1 MSFTWTQLLPLTL
14 IMNDDDV
21 VQPAATINV
30 LSDDVLLEIF
40 IFYVDEA
47 SSVGKWHMLVHV
59 CQRWRHVIFTFPVCL
74 SLKLLC
80 GARTPVRRT
89 LDVWPALPIV
99 VWSVWNQSH
108 YSSAAGSQ
116 DPDNTIAA
124 LEKHDRV
131 CKIILLDVPRWLLQR
146 VAAAPQ
152 EPFTAL
158 TYLEIRSVGD
168 WVSVLPDSFLGGSA
182 PRLRSLCLINVPF
195 PALWKLLLS
204 AKDLVSLHLFDIPD
218 SGYIP
223 PETMVTCLSSLTQ
236 LESLGL
242 QFRSPRPRPDRSTR
256 RPPTLTRAI
265 LPALTSLQFYG
276 VSEYLEDVVARINAP
291 LLHDVGMTFFNQ
303 LTFNIPQLPQFVRLA
318 KRLGSPNRA
327 QVTFYGC
334 SVVVRLSS
342 EAGTVDNTQVTLEI
356 SCRAIDW
363 QLSSLAQVCTLFVP
377 YFPTLE
383 RLDISEGQY
392 PPPHWQDDMENAQ
405 WLEILRPFTA
415 TKDLHLSEAIQL
427 RMGPALQELSGGR
440 ATEVLPMLQCLF
452 LSGFRSKS
460 INKFIAAR
468 RLSGRPVDII
478 T

>member
-1 MSFTWTQLLPLTL
+1 
-14 IMNDDDV
+14 MNDDNV
-21 VQPAATINV
+21 VQAVTINV

-40 IFYVDEA
+40 TFYVDKLEGL
-47 SSVGKWHMLVHV
+47 SVGRWHKLVHV
-59 CQRWRHVIFTFPVCL
+59 CQRWRHVIFAFPVCL

-89 LDVWPALPIV
+89 LDVWPTLPIV
-99 VWSVWNQSH
+99 VWSKWSPDPFLRLR
-108 YSSAAGSQ
+108 
-116 DPDNTIAA
+116 DPDNTIAVF
-124 LEKHDRV
+124 EKHDRV
-131 CKIILLDVPRWLLQR
+131 CQIVLRDVPSWLLQR

-168 WVSVLPDSFLGGSA
+168 WLSVLPDTFLGGSA
-182 PRLRSLCLINVPF
+182 PRLRSLCLIHVPF
-195 PALWKLLLS
+195 PTLWKLLLS
-204 AKDLVSLHLFDIPD
+204 AKDLVTLRLSDIPD

-223 PETMVTCLSSLTQ
+223 PDTMASCLSSLTQ
-236 LESLGL
+236 LESLCL
-242 QFRSPRPRPDRSTR
+242 QFRSPRPRPDRTTR

-265 LPALTSLQFYG
+265 LPALTSLRFYG
-276 VSEYLEDVVARINAP
+276 VSEYLEDMVARIKAP
-291 LLHDVGMTFFNQ
+291 LLHDVGITFFNQ
-303 LTFNIPQLPQFVRLA
+303 VTFNIPQLPQFVSLA
-318 KRLGSPNRA
+318 KKLGSPNRA
-327 QVTFYGC
+327 KVTFYRR
-334 SVVVRLSS
+334 SVLVRISS
-342 EAGTVDNTQVTLEI
+342 ETGTVDNTQVALEI

-440 ATEVLPMLQCLF
+440 AMEVLPMLQCLF
-452 LSGFRSKS
+452 LSGFWSKS

-468 RLSGRPVDII
+468 QLSGRPVDII